1 MCTRKVLNTNIKAKR
16 AEGQVLALDMRA
28 WDWTPARHNGSTIV
42 SSTGDVTNTSCEYT
56 SVRRKQMVTM
66 TI

>member
-28 WDWTPARHNGSTIV
+28 WDLTPARYNGSTIV
-42 SSTGDVTNTSCEYT
+42 PAQEYT